1 MDFDYTLLIPEYV
14 ITAWAFL
21 VIGVELFLPR
31 LRKDFLAYL
40 AALGALVALGISLY
54 WVNED
59 ADFGANLFHVDNYT
73 TFFRVLLYG
82 NAALICIASA
92 QFVRRRLTSAGEYY
106 ALILWGTAGGIGM
119 AGATEMLT
127 AWISLELFSFT
138 TYILVSYAKRDLRS
152 NEGGLKYML
161 LGAFSTAIF
170 LYGLSLIYGVTGNTT
185 YEGIAQALRGPAAEL
200 DFALLLGLV
209 FVVAGLGFKVSA
221 VPFHAWAPDAY
232 EGAPLPITAYI
243 STASKAAG
251 FAFFLRFFIQAFM
264 PVHDDW
270 KWLLATISAATIV
283 FGNLLA
289 LQQHNLKRLLAYS
302 SIAQVGFLL
311 IGIAAGTP
319 EASATLLFHLA
330 GYLITNLALFISFIA
345 YFNIT
350 GNDEIEGMRGLA
362 EREPL
367 LALVMTVALFSLAGM
382 PIFAGFVTK
391 LFLFQAGWDA
401 GLEWLAALAVLGSLI
416 SLYYYL
422 LIMKQ
427 MYMYAPPRRG
437 RVYVPP
443 VLAGVVAVL
452 MVAVIG
458 LGIYPTPLLEA
469 ADNAGRFI
477 F

>member
-1 MDFDYTLLIPEYV
+1 MDFDYSLLIPEYV
-14 ITAWAFL
+14 LIAWAFL
-21 VIGVELFLPR
+21 VIGVEMFFPR
-31 LRKDFLAYL
+31 LRKDLVAYL
-40 AALGALVALGISLY
+40 AALGALVGAVISLY

-59 ADFGANLFHVDNYT
+59 VDFGGNLFHVDNYT
-73 TFFRVLLYG
+73 TFFRVLLMG
-82 NAALICIASA
+82 NAALICVASA

-106 ALILWGTAGGIGM
+106 GLILLGTVGGIGM
-119 AGATEMLT
+119 AGSTEMLT

-138 TYILVSYAKRDLRS
+138 TYVLVSYAKRDLRS
-152 NEGGLKYML
+152 NEGGMKYML
-161 LGAFSTAIF
+161 LGAFSTALF

-185 YEGIAQALRGPAAEL
+185 YEGIANALTGPAADL
-200 DFALLLGLV
+200 DFALLLGLI

-251 FAFFLRFFIQAFM
+251 FAFFLRFFVQAFM

-270 KWLLATISAATIV
+270 KWLLATISAITIV

-401 GLEWLAALAVLGSLI
+401 GLEWLAALAVVGSLI

-427 MYMYAPPRRG
+427 MYMYEPPRRG
-437 RVYVPP
+437 RIYVPP
-443 VLAGVVAVL
+443 VLVGVVAVL